1 MSNNRIFIYLDNKPK
16 PPKDLD
22 LSSNLNLIRELL
34 KNNFSTNFV
43 FMFGDVEI
51 QINEEKDWKLQDVIK
66 EEKDKKFLYLKTKV
80 IHTPVDD
87 FAAPVRNNSI
97 NFKALVNQLNK
108 NENKN
113 EKNTNIILKGSKKLY
128 TKKIDKGKKQD
139 DDDSDDEGKNNI
151 ELDIYQYPLIEF
163 SEEEKKKAI
172 TFLVIGE
179 TGSGKTTLINSFVN
193 ALMGVT
199 MGLNYRYVIVSDHNS
214 NLSQAQSQTQEVSI
228 YNIKTK
234 DGKYYQIVDTP
245 GYGDVRGITQDK
257 IITEKISKAF
267 KEKLHFINAVC
278 FVARSSSPRLTPT
291 QKYIFHSI
299 FELFGE
305 NITSNIIAML
315 TFCDG
320 EEPQVLAALQEPG
333 SVYDKI
339 IPHVESP
346 WYYKF
351 NNSAFFSL
359 NINDQFT
366 RMFWDLGMRSFKR
379 FIKRLEKLKK
389 IDLNQTK
396 EVLTERKKLENLII
410 ILQEKLTIGLDNVS
424 QCKEEYKI
432 INDLAKDVKDSE
444 KFTKEIL
451 VNKTRKIDLPQ
462 GKHTTTCLICNFTCH
477 KNCFIADNDEKMYC
491 AAMING
497 NCIKCSKKCS
507 WKDHKNTPYILEHY
521 LSKEVITLEELKK
534 KYDDSKSKIFN
545 KTRILENIKNN
556 IYTLNQECI
565 ETQEKITETINR
577 LRQIAL
583 NKDIL
588 SSEEHIELLIQSE
601 KLERKEGFLQ
611 RVDALELLKKQK
623 KLMREAYQNKIPSM
637 EELKKFLDDTYEK
650 ENKLR
655 KSAWCNIF

>member
-1 MSNNRIFIYLDNKPK
+1 MSISKIYIYLDKKPK

-22 LSSNLNLIRELL
+22 LSSQLITIREQL
-34 KNNFSTNFV
+34 KNIFSMNFV
-43 FMFGDVEI
+43 FMSGNDEI
-51 QINEEKDWKLQDVIK
+51 PLTDEKDWKLQDVIND
-66 EEKDKKFLYLKTKV
+66 EKDKKLLYLKTKI
-80 IHTPVDD
+80 IHTQVDD

-97 NFKALVNQLNK
+97 NVKEFVNQLNK
-108 NENKN
+108 IENQN
-113 EKNTNIILKGSKKLY
+113 EKKTNLILSGSKKLY
-128 TKKIDKGKKQD
+128 TKKLDKGKKS

-151 ELDIYQYPLIEF
+151 ELDIYQYPLIDF

-199 MGLNYRYVIVSDHNS
+199 MGLNYRYVIVSDHDS

-234 DGKYYQIVDTP
+234 DGKFYQIVDTP
-245 GYGDVRGITQDK
+245 GYGDVKGITQDK

-267 KEKLHFINAVC
+267 KEKLHYINAVC

-305 NITSNIIAML
+305 DIMSNIIAML

-320 EEPQVLAALQEPG
+320 EDPQVLAALQEPG

-389 IDLNQTK
+389 INLNQTK

-410 ILQEKLTIGLDNVS
+410 ILQEKLTIGLDKVS

-432 INDLAKDVKDSE
+432 INDLEKDVKDSE
-444 KFTKEIL
+444 KYTKEIYI
-451 VNKTRKIDLPQ
+451 NKTRKIDLPQ
-462 GKHTTTCLICNFTCH
+462 GKHTTTCLTCNFTCH
-477 KNCFIADNDEKMYC
+477 KNCYIADNEKKMYC
-491 AAMING
+491 AAMENGKCIN
-497 NCIKCSKKCS
+497 CSAKCS
-507 WKDHKNTPYILEHY
+507 WDLHKNTPYIIEPY
-521 LSKEVITLEELKK
+521 ISKEVITLEELKK

-556 IYTLNQECI
+556 IYALNQECI
-565 ETQEKITETINR
+565 ETQEKITHTINR
-577 LRQIAL
+577 LKQIAL

-601 KLERKEGFLQ
+601 KLEKKEGFLH
-611 RVDALELLKKQK
+611 RIEALELLKKQK

-650 ENKLR
+650 ENKMR
-655 KSAWCNIF
+655 KSSWCNIF